1 MQDEF
6 KHKGEVLKK
15 RRFLLSIVATSVLW
29 IGGCGENVTRDSID
43 SGVIKNKKGS
53 IIDEPGQVSN
63 NPHPFQPIPTPTQP
77 YQGAVSSGMDQNSSD
92 SNTTSEAGDV
102 YKTINGTYSI
112 TITPQ
117 IDTITSG
124 ATENIHYEIKNF
136 FTQKAADD
144 RAITYLKFEID
155 SRYAEFFDPQ
165 GHHGNVIE
173 FGKGNTGA
181 KSVGDIAIKTNSKSG
196 QVRINVTAVVDGSE
210 IKLTK
215 TLPITIEKNKS
226 SSMAI
231 VPYATSYSKG
241 LFTQKYAI
249 HVVDGYGN
257 RAKDGTK
264 VQTGVI
270 SNPKVYSH
278 AVDLNRST
286 VPLDA
291 YGKPLYNFG
300 LTYYNNHKGTLDRA
314 NGRLILNSDDK
325 IPDDTKDNPKSE
337 ILDTLIILPNKNQ
350 YKPYNIG
357 GWEISSIDRSTNSVK
372 LYDLEG
378 NNGNVNNVS
387 YVIGNEYRYDQCNR
401 TIMNAAA
408 STFESSDVEDG
419 VAYAELRYTPAMVGK
434 DIFIYANSKIDGK
447 RIGVSRRVTLGG
459 TGLEEGS
466 FSCKNE
472 GNTTLPVCSEQ
483 VRLIQKD
490 SKALARDLYPAQPV
504 NTTKI
509 YDHATITKTDCSG
522 WATITIYG
530 IPAGKTATV
539 TYGGDIIG
547 SEPVLN
553 H

>member
-1 MQDEF
+1 M
-6 KHKGEVLKK
+6 KK
-15 RRFLLSIVATSVLW
+15 SVFLLSFVAVSALW
-29 IGGCGENVTRDSID
+29 MSGCGDNVARDSGD
-43 SGVIKNKKGS
+43 AGVIKNKKS
-53 IIDEPGQVSN
+53 DITNDQPGQVSN
-63 NPHPFQPIPTPTQP
+63 NPQPFQPIDNPTPV
-77 YQGAVSSGMDQNSSD
+77 YDGAVSSGADQNSSD
-92 SNTTSEAGDV
+92 SNATVETGDV

-112 TITPQ
+112 KITPE

-124 ATENIHYEIKNF
+124 ATENIHYEINNF
-136 FTQKAADD
+136 FTKKAADD

-155 SRYAEFFDPQ
+155 NRYAEFFDPQ

-173 FGKGNTGA
+173 FGKGNTA
-181 KSVGDIAIKTNSKSG
+181 TKSVGDVAIKTNSKSG

-215 TLPITIEKNKS
+215 TLPITIEKNRS

-231 VPYATSYSKG
+231 VPYATSYNKG
-241 LFTQKYAI
+241 LFTQKYVI

-278 AVDLNRST
+278 AVDINKST

-291 YGKPLYNFG
+291 YGKPLYNFFG
-300 LTYYNNHKGTLDRA
+300 LSYYSHKGTLDRD
-314 NGRLILNSDDK
+314 NKQLILNSSDK
-325 IPDDTKDNPKSE
+325 LPSDVKDNSKNNSKDNVM
-337 ILDTLIILPNKNQ
+337 DTLIILPNKTQ

-357 GWEISSIDRSTNSVK
+357 GWEISAIDRANNSVK

-378 NNGNVNNVS
+378 DNGNVNNVS

-401 TIMNAAA
+401 TIMNAAT
-408 STFESSDVEDG
+408 STFESSDVKDG

-447 RIGVSRRVTLGG
+447 RIGVSRRVTLTG

-483 VRLIQKD
+483 VLLIQKD
-490 SKALARDLYPAQPV
+490 SKALARDLYPAQPI

-522 WATITIYG
+522 RATITIYG

-539 TYGGDIIG
+539 TYGGDIMG
-547 SEPVLN
+547 SEPILN
-553 H
+553 HK